1 MVVDRGSTDGTIEE
15 AERLGLTVVRL
26 DGASRGYAVREVLMA
41 VDTPYVLVM
50 SPETQLPPQDIKRL
64 LSHLRYYDIAV
75 AACRGGARRLASWL
89 IRASSGARAG
99 DSLAE
104 VYAARTE
111 ALREVALEAGEDE
124 AYWLAKAAA
133 NGARIASVP
142 AAARCRGSALRAVK
156 VAARLLPREALAG
169 ALALALGLALG
180 NWVAYRYFYGGVP
193 HYTLGLAALALTA
206 LGVALLATTPLLIA
220 LRRIKA
226 VDRRNPPADCLPG
239 YLPTP
244 PPPKPTEEASLATR
258 AMQGLAIAFIVLL
271 ALGAYYLAIG
281 DETTA
286 NKLAEW
292 AYYALVG
299 AVALALGEEIAGLRK
314 RRREKADLGE
324 SRPLK

>member
-1 MVVDRGSTDGTIEE
+1 M
-15 AERLGLTVVRL
+15 
-26 DGASRGYAVREVLMA
+26 
-41 VDTPYVLVM
+41 
-50 SPETQLPPQDIKRL
+50 
-64 LSHLRYYDIAV
+64 
-75 AACRGGARRLASWL
+75 
-89 IRASSGARAG
+89 
-99 DSLAE
+99 
-104 VYAARTE
+104 
-111 ALREVALEAGEDE
+111 
-124 AYWLAKAAA
+124 
-133 NGARIASVP
+133 
-142 AAARCRGSALRAVK
+142 
-156 VAARLLPREALAG
+156 LPREALVG

-226 VDRRNPPADCLPG
+226 VDRRNPPANCLPG

-244 PPPKPTEEASLATR
+244 PPLKPAEEASLATR

-281 DETTA
+281 DEATA

-299 AVALALGEEIAGLRK
+299 AVALAPGEEIAGLRK
-314 RRREKADLGE
+314 RRRDEADLGE